1 MANEHQKNF
10 DQSVRYTFT
19 TFIFDHF
26 SSIAS
31 SAIPEDRR
39 ELYEEDH
46 FDERGDLKREWREF
60 INDYLFNLASSN
72 PRVFSMLM
80 DAYTLYL
87 YTEVNGHTLL

>member
-19 TFIFDHF
+19 SFIFDHF

>member
-1 MANEHQKNF
+1 MANENPKNF
-10 DQSVRYTFT
+10 DQSVRCTFS
-19 TFIFDHF
+19 TFIFGHF
-26 SSIAS
+26 PSIAS

-46 FDERGDLKREWREF
+46 FDEKGDLKREWREF

-72 PRVFSMLM
+72 SRVFGILM

>member
-1 MANEHQKNF
+1 MENENPKNF

-72 PRVFSMLM
+72 PRVFAMLM
-80 DAYTLYL
+80 DSYTLYL